1 MFQDMTVY
9 LIISLTISYV
19 ISSLVKNLRTQKT
32 KSGCGGCT
40 GCDLANNRSI
50 NKCTQKC
57 D

>member
-40 GCDLANNRSI
+40 GCDLANHRSI
-50 NKCTQKC
+50 NKCTQK
-57 D
+57 